1 MFLFRYD
8 KTMFA
13 KLTGIVD
20 DIAEDQLVLDC
31 KGVGYLVVT
40 TARALDGV
48 KIGDL
53 LSLRIE
59 TLMGE
64 DFIRLYGFKSADE
77 QRWFR
82 LLLSVQGV
90 GARVALAIL
99 TVLSP
104 EKLAMSIAAQDKIML
119 GQANGVGKKLAE
131 RIVIELKDKAAKEA
145 IGGDFTPQA
154 THDKS
159 SATTKTG
166 GLLSDVISA
175 LTNLGYRP
183 VDALAAAQRAQGK
196 LPADADLGTLIR
208 VALKEAMSAQT

>member
-1 MFLFRYD
+1 
-8 KTMFA
+8 MFA

-20 DIAEDQLVLDC
+20 DIADDQLVLDC
-31 KGVGYLVVT
+31 KGVGYLVSA
-40 TARALDGV
+40 TARTLDGV
-48 KIGDL
+48 KIGDP

-64 DFIRLYGFKSADE
+64 DFIRLYGFKSGDE

-131 RIVIELKDKAAKEA
+131 RIVIELKDKAAKET

-154 THDKS
+154 MQDKNS
-159 SATTKTG
+159 VPSKTG
-166 GLLSDVISA
+166 GQLSDVISA

-196 LPADADLGTLIR
+196 LSADSDLGTLIR
-208 VALKEAMSAQT
+208 VALKEAMSAQS